1 MRPFGVIA
9 RLITCAAILCAVGSA
24 GVAMD
29 LSEMP
34 PWLRAL
40 IQPVHLGPAAE
51 VETVQV
57 GAPGALAPAIVQPAI
72 VGRASSPTP
81 TPGTAE
87 GIHIPDPGPVSVGGA
102 YRSGLGAPGTG
113 GPCPGHRRPDRPRPR
128 QHLRRRRRSQGI
140 GAGPATVGIGAPGAG
155 PVSVG
160 GGVSIE
166 AWGTPGA
173 GAVHAPGIGGATGP
187 APVSIPAAAQD
198 WSQAVSS
205 IEGLDRETAQAGQI
219 LAMIRERG
227 MSAEQFAAWTAEHR
241 PAPEVLSA
249 AVAMVG
255 FHRQDNYPTPQPE
268 ALAIAS
274 GLAVLA
280 GDDLAEVE
288 TILPSAGMA
297 GDPLSTRG
305 DDQRAEKSFDSMAD
319 EELVALPRETVVM
332 TVAHLIECTP
342 SAAIPAIERYA
353 VAGDRE
359 PEWCIDMAVACR
371 KSGRIAVL
379 AHLIPFAQRALR
391 GAIDHGRRW
400 DMALVAL
407 IAGFEFIGQH
417 SGYGEHRL
425 RWLLTADPERVPVA
439 IRHPGQTADRR
450 GPAGR
455 RRPAGA
461 EQALPPHLGS
471 CLPGSIDVRV
481 PQHAMLTRSVHLCGN
496 ATLRIASV
504 RTTGQDWAASC
515 RVVSDGPRW
524 GEWRV
529 EVTLGPFEQ
538 QGRYRTELVL
548 ETNSRSDPRTV
559 VPILVSVDSPL
570 VVTPPGIVIGPITHD
585 RPSSAQV
592 RLRGVRPFRIQLDE
606 ASTANA
612 PFSVALTMD
621 AEDAYTMDVMLNED
635 AQIGIAEGE
644 ISLLTDVEGAH
655 RVSVP
660 YRVTCCLHRVER
672 TTITSSA
679 GLDGVS
685 VREWRVPKMRLAM
698 CIGMLVS
705 ACALPAWVAA
715 GPAVAKHRR
724 VGDVT
729 GAGGYAL
736 DRMGRPV

>member
-1 MRPFGVIA
+1 
-9 RLITCAAILCAVGSA
+9 
-24 GVAMD
+24 
-29 LSEMP
+29 
-34 PWLRAL
+34 
-40 IQPVHLGPAAE
+40 
-51 VETVQV
+51 
-57 GAPGALAPAIVQPAI
+57 
-72 VGRASSPTP
+72 
-81 TPGTAE
+81 
-87 GIHIPDPGPVSVGGA
+87 
-102 YRSGLGAPGTG
+102 
-113 GPCPGHRRPDRPRPR
+113 
-128 QHLRRRRRSQGI
+128 
-140 GAGPATVGIGAPGAG
+140 
-155 PVSVG
+155 
-160 GGVSIE
+160 
-166 AWGTPGA
+166 
-173 GAVHAPGIGGATGP
+173 
-187 APVSIPAAAQD
+187 
-198 WSQAVSS
+198 
-205 IEGLDRETAQAGQI
+205 
-219 LAMIRERG
+219 
-227 MSAEQFAAWTAEHR
+227 
-241 PAPEVLSA
+241 
-249 AVAMVG
+249 
-255 FHRQDNYPTPQPE
+255 
-268 ALAIAS
+268 
-274 GLAVLA
+274 
-280 GDDLAEVE
+280 
-288 TILPSAGMA
+288 
-297 GDPLSTRG
+297 
-305 DDQRAEKSFDSMAD
+305 
-319 EELVALPRETVVM
+319 M

-417 SGYGEHRL
+417 SDTASTGL
-425 RWLLTADPERVPVA
+425 RWLLTADPEHASQSPYA
-439 IRHPGQTADRR
+439 IQARR
-450 GPAGR
+450 QIAEALLGAGDL
-455 RRPAGA
+455 AGA

-660 YRVTCCLHRVER
+660 YRVHV
-672 TTITSSA
+672 
-679 GLDGVS
+679 
-685 VREWRVPKMRLAM
+685 
-698 CIGMLVS
+698 
-705 ACALPAWVAA
+705 LPSY
-715 GPAVAKHRR
+715 R
-724 VGDVT
+724 
-729 GAGGYAL
+729 
-736 DRMGRPV
+736 